1 LWTGRLAEMAGRQN
15 FLYDHLPVNII
26 LFIGI
31 AILHAGIAK
40 M

>member
-1 LWTGRLAEMAGRQN
+1 MDRKAAEMAGRQN

-26 LFIGI
+26 LFVGI
-31 AILHAGIAK
+31 AIFHTGIAK